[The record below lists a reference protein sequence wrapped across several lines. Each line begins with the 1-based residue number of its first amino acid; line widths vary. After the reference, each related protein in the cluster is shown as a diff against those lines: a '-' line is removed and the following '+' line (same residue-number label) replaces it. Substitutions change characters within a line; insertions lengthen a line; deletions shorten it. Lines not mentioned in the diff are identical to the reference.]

1 MKELLEYIYSDP
13 YVNKELLL
21 QFYIGKQII
30 RAKVQTWDISF
41 SEDEEEIEID
51 NGTVF
56 FELSL
61 KGYVCLNNNKEES
74 CVLYNKEENSFLYFS
89 FLY

>member
-1 MKELLEYIYSDP
+1 MKELLEYIYSDS

-21 QFYIGKQII
+21 QFYIGNQII
-30 RAKVQTWDISF
+30 RTRVQAWDILF
-41 SEDEEEIEID
+41 LKDEEEIEID

-61 KGYVCLNNNKEES
+61 KGYICLNNNKEES

-89 FLY
+89 ILY

>member
-1 MKELLEYIYSDP
+1 MKELLEYIFSD
-13 YVNKELLL
+13 VNKDLLL

-41 SEDEEEIEID
+41 LEDEEEIEID